1 MRRSAALFV
10 ILALFLALFRA
21 PFFHLH
27 AGHEHTPDEPGHD
40 LLHLA
45 FHTHVESHTSSA
57 DHDGETSVG
66 VQRANGDAQSV
77 DVLLFLQETPPSL
90 PVQVEQVAFCSRLI
104 PTGLTIYELTPR
116 THDPPWIHSS
126 IPRSPPA

>member
-1 MRRSAALFV
+1 MRRLITLSV
-10 ILALFLALFRA
+10 ILALLLALFRA

-27 AGHEHTPDEPGHD
+27 AGHEHTADEPGHD
-40 LLHLA
+40 GLDLA
-45 FHTHVESHTSSA
+45 FHTHVESHPSA
-57 DHDGETSVG
+57 DHDGETSVS
-66 VQRANGDAQSV
+66 VPKANGDAQSV

-90 PVQVEQVAFCSRLI
+90 PVQVEQVASCSQLI
-104 PTGLTIYELTPR
+104 PTGLTIYEFTPR